1 MGKRSVSLLLAML
14 AVFCVCGTGAAEG
27 AAEEELA
34 PGYGQCMDKAQTT
47 SDYVECADEAFCYWD
62 AILNENYQRI
72 MKQCPYDT
80 DEACAAYVGK
90 LREAER
96 AWLRYR
102 DATAGFLS
110 QKLGGTYDRVEASL
124 FAAEATR
131 AQALLL
137 AAPE

>member
-1 MGKRSVSLLLAML
+1 MGKRSVALLS
-14 AVFCVCGTGAAEG
+14 AVLTVCCLYGTG

-34 PGYGQCMDKAQTT
+34 PGYAQCMDKAQTT
-47 SDYVECADEAFCYWD
+47 SDFVECADDAFCYWD
-62 AILNENYQRI
+62 VILNETYRKA

-80 DEACAAYVGK
+80 DEACAAYVGR

-102 DATAGFLS
+102 DATVAFLS
-110 QKLGGTYDRVEASL
+110 RKMGGTYDRVEASV

-131 AQALLL
+131 AQARLL
-137 AAPE
+137 ASE